1 MERVA
6 KMRFA
11 AVRVL
16 TCFVLVGLAGCGG
29 GDGPERVVVT
39 GKVTFQ
45 GQPLANGEIRFVPT
59 KGTEAPVS
67 GASIAE
73 GAYRADGLGGVPVGT
88 HKVVIQGFRAADT
101 PVHDPIEGDYYPR
114 EQYLP
119 TKYNDQT
126 ELEITVQ
133 PGSGTVTKDYE
144 LTE

>member
-1 MERVA
+1 
-6 KMRFA
+6 MRFA
-11 AVRVL
+11 EICVL
-16 TCFVLVGLAGCGG
+16 TSLLLVGLAGCGG
-29 GDGPERVVVT
+29 GDGPERAVVT

-45 GQPLANGEIRFVPT
+45 GEPLANGEIRFVPT

-114 EQYLP
+114 VQYLP
-119 TKYNDQT
+119 VKYNDQT
-126 ELEITVQ
+126 ELEITIP
-133 PGSGTVTKDYE
+133 PGSSTMTQDYDLSE
-144 LTE
+144 